1 MQPDQNIDVIVQLDD
16 STNFISS
23 QMTISNVKE
32 NVIFSQVL
40 TSNVSAIQVV
50 TSKLY
55 TGNIGYDGGYQRLI
69 RTSKL
74 FSSQIISLKRI

>member
-16 STNFISS
+16 SANFISS

-40 TSNVSAIQVV
+40 

-74 FSSQIISLKRI
+74 FSSQIRSLERM